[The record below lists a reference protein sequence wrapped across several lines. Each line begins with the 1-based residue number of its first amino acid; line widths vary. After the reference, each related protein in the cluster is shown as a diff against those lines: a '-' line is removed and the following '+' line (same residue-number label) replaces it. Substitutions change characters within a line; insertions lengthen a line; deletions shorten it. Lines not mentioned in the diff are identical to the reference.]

1 MNSVFCKL
9 ICEPTM

>member
-9 ICEPTM
+9 Q